1 MPAKC
6 VEANGPSGSDAETP
20 IKNPSSGSGLCA
32 TCVDTGTCTF
42 PRRESEPVLF
52 CEEFDGG
59 EQNTVGAPVEV
70 VAPSATV
77 RAQAMCKTEPSAK
90 LRGLCGTCDKRATC
104 MFPKAE
110 GGVWHCEEFE

>member
-20 IKNPSSGSGLCA
+20 ITDRPSGSGLCM
-32 TCVDTGTCTF
+32 TCVHTRTCTF
-42 PRRESEPVLF
+42 PRREAQPVLN

-59 EQNTVGAPVEV
+59 EQNAVGTPAEV
-70 VAPSATV
+70 VAPSVTI
-77 RAQAMCKTEPSAK
+77 RAQTMCKTEPSAR
-90 LRGLCGTCDKRATC
+90 LRGLCGTCEKRATC
-104 MFPKAE
+104 TFPKAE